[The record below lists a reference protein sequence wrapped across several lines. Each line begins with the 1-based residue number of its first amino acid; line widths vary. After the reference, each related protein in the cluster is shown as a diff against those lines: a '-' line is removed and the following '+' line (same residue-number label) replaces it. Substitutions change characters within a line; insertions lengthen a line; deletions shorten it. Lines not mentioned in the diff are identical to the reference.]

1 MAAVARDT
9 GIRRKNGFRRHGAT
23 ALRLVAVAAL
33 YYAAAWIGLLQELV
47 RDQVT
52 PLWPPTGIALAC
64 LLTLGPMAW
73 PGIALGAVAVN
84 APIGPSPLA
93 VLAIVVGNTLAPIC
107 SYLLL
112 RRVGFRPALDRLR
125 DALVLVFLGALA
137 GMLISATVGTAALI
151 VSGALT
157 AGDFWTAWSV
167 WWTGDA
173 MGVLVITPLL
183 LVLHRLLHRARLPRG
198 VSPYRLLHRA
208 RLPRGVSP
216 YRLLEAAALLLGTA
230 AVTLVAT
237 RTEVSL
243 LFLVF
248 PFLIWAALRFQLA
261 GAAPCSLIVSVLAIA
276 ATAEGTGPFS
286 HHSLPARMVILQA
299 FNGSTALTALLL
311 SAIIAERNATRR
323 QIEHVCAQ
331 LAEAVFRLAP
341 DEPRPPEGDRKST
354 DRR

>member
-1 MAAVARDT
+1 M
-9 GIRRKNGFRRHGAT
+9 GIRRNNGFRRHGAT

-33 YYAAAWIGLLQELV
+33 YYAGAWIGLLQELV

-151 VSGALT
+151 VASALP

-183 LVLHRLLHRARLPRG
+183 LVLH
-198 VSPYRLLHRA
+198 RLLHRA

-286 HHSLPARMVILQA
+286 HHSLPARMVTLQA

-311 SAIIAERNATRR
+311 SAIITERNATRR

-341 DEPRPPEGDRKST
+341 DEPRPPEDDRKST

>member
-9 GIRRKNGFRRHGAT
+9 GIRRNNGFRRNGAT
-23 ALRLVAVAAL
+23 ALRLAAVAAL
-33 YYAAAWIGLLQELV
+33 YYAGAWIGLLQELV

-93 VLAIVVGNTLAPIC
+93 VLAIVVGNTLAPLC

-151 VSGALT
+151 VSGALPV
-157 AGDFWTAWSV
+157 GDFWTAWSV

-183 LVLHRLLHRARLPRG
+183 LVVHRLLHR
-198 VSPYRLLHRA
+198 V

-216 YRLLEAAALLLGTA
+216 YRLLEAAVLLLGTA

-286 HHSLPARMVILQA
+286 HHSLPARMVTLQA

-311 SAIIAERNATRR
+311 SAIITERNATRR

>member
-9 GIRRKNGFRRHGAT
+9 GIRRNNGFRRHGAT

-33 YYAAAWIGLLQELV
+33 YYAGAWIGLLQELV

-151 VSGALT
+151 VAGALPV
-157 AGDFWTAWSV
+157 GDFWTAWSV

-183 LVLHRLLHRARLPRG
+183 LVLHRLLH
-198 VSPYRLLHRA
+198 RLLHRA

-286 HHSLPARMVILQA
+286 HHSLPARMVTLQA

-311 SAIIAERNATRR
+311 SAIITERNATRR
-323 QIEHVCAQ
+323 QIERVCAQ

-341 DEPRPPEGDRKST
+341 DEPRPPEDDRKST

>member
-9 GIRRKNGFRRHGAT
+9 GIRRNNGFRRHGAT

-33 YYAAAWIGLLQELV
+33 YYAGAWIGLLQELV

-64 LLTLGPMAW
+64 LLTLGPTAW

-112 RRVGFRPALDRLR
+112 RRVDFRPALDRLR
-125 DALVLVFLGALA
+125 DALALVFLGALA

-151 VSGALT
+151 LSGALPV
-157 AGDFWTAWSV
+157 GDFWTAWSV

-198 VSPYRLLHRA
+198 VSPYR
-208 RLPRGVSP
+208 
-216 YRLLEAAALLLGTA
+216 LLLGTA

-286 HHSLPARMVILQA
+286 HHSLPARMVTLQA

-311 SAIIAERNATRR
+311 SAIITERNATRR

-341 DEPRPPEGDRKST
+341 DEPGPPRGDRKST

>member
-1 MAAVARDT
+1 MAAVARDM
-9 GIRRKNGFRRHGAT
+9 GIRRNIGLRRHGAT

-33 YYAAAWIGLLQELV
+33 YYVGAWIGLLQELV

-112 RRVGFRPALDRLR
+112 RRVDFRPALDRLR

-137 GMLISATVGTAALI
+137 GMLISATVGTAALV
-151 VSGALT
+151 VSGALPV
-157 AGDFWTAWSV
+157 GDFWTAWSV

-183 LVLHRLLHRARLPRG
+183 LVLHRVFHHLLHRARP
-198 VSPYRLLHRA
+198 H
-208 RLPRGVSP
+208 RGVSP

-230 AVTLVAT
+230 GVTLVAT

-286 HHSLPARMVILQA
+286 HHSLPARMVTLQA

-311 SAIIAERNATRR
+311 SAIITERNATRR